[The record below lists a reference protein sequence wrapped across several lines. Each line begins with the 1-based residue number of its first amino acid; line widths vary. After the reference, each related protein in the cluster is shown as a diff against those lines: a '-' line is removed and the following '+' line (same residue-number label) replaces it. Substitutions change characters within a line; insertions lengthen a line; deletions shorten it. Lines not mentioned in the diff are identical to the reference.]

1 MFGYNKIV
9 IIIVILLFFLMIYI
23 TKDYREGI
31 GTRGAPTFPQSVG
44 QYIKLKNYSDDDG
57 ISYTNRIGKIVS
69 KNIGATSTDDRL
81 TIKLPL
87 INDNSNIE
95 NNKTIEVSTNATS
108 GEWEAP
114 SISAGRWDKFKT
126 EIESIDSGVG
136 NIVKLTNIPKEQIG
150 EIIPT
155 NKNADQVQQEIPKS
169 VNIVSNTLAEVIGEN
184 ILTSD
189 ATNRRTDIYQVKCWV
204 EWDDNIGEWTSSTFS
219 SQTYITFYVYYH
231 QIMGGQIYDS
241 ASNEKLQFDY
251 ILSRWNSNS
260 RVVDNLSAAN
270 QEYTDEVQTL
280 LTDLTSVVEEAKE
293 QANRLGVEEVVDVAE
308 NIPEPDPPNIS
319 VKINTKNAQ
328 NKLSNYTNESSLSPI
343 VDFNVTIDST
353 KYIKDLKEKIHD
365 KLLLQN
371 VTLPVDVQVL
381 SLISDTTADTL
392 DDDTLLSQ
400 NTIVAENTNEVY
412 LAIDPNYSLSS
423 LPCPNGCNKGELNYI
438 DEQCYDHIYTF
449 SSGDENYKYKYCRP
463 KCVQDECS
471 TTGCATAEECK
482 GCNLYKVKEI
492 AGSQGSFYSRDSWVK
507 NTTEGTAM
515 AGKLMYNFVNNVWST
530 ICNKIDPP
538 EEDPCKC
545 CDPISNKNLE
555 CGEHLVNSPAIG
567 ASKLFDNIQD
577 DVSNRNQISLEN
589 EPVNAFANVQTTE
602 DMNMNK
608 VVPYEAIWDVD
619 VLNHR

>member
-9 IIIVILLFFLMIYI
+9 IIIVILLFFLMVYI
-23 TKDYREGI
+23 TKDYREGALFDSAVA
-31 GTRGAPTFPQSVG
+31 GPTFPARSG
-44 QYIKLKNYSDDDG
+44 QYIKLKTTGNN
-57 ISYTNRIGKIVS
+57 NRIGKITENNGTNLTVKLPIIKS
-69 KNIGATSTDDRL
+69 HNTIDNNQLITNIQSSVNDGDYTAPSFEGGNYDEFKKNIEG
-81 TIKLPL
+81 I
-87 INDNSNIE
+87 
-95 NNKTIEVSTNATS
+95 VS
-108 GEWEAP
+108 GE
-114 SISAGRWDKFKT
+114 
-126 EIESIDSGVG
+126 G
-136 NIVKLTNIPKEQIG
+136 NIVKLTNIPNEQIG
-150 EIIPT
+150 TIIPT
-155 NKNADQVQQEIPKS
+155 NTNADQVQQEIEKN
-169 VNIVSNTLAEVIGEN
+169 VNIVSNTLAEVIGES
-184 ILTSD
+184 ILLDDGS
-189 ATNRRTDIYQVKCWV
+189 NRRTDVYQVKCWV
-204 EWDDNIGEWTSSTFS
+204 DWDDSSGEWTSSTFS
-219 SQTYITFYVYYH
+219 SQKYITFYVYYH
-231 QIMGGQIYDS
+231 QIMGGQTYDS
-241 ASNEKLQFDY
+241 ESNEKLQFNY
-251 ILSRWNSNS
+251 ILERWNSNN

-280 LTDLTSVVEEAKE
+280 LTDLTAVVEEAKA
-293 QANRLGVEEVVDVAE
+293 QANRLGAEEVVDVAE
-308 NIPEPDPPNIS
+308 NIPEPAPPNIS
-319 VKINTKNAQ
+319 VKINTINAQ
-328 NKLSNYTNESSLSPI
+328 NKLSNYTNEASLSPI
-343 VDFNVTIDST
+343 VDFTVTVDSS

-381 SLISDTTADTL
+381 SLINDSTADTL
-392 DDDTLLSQ
+392 DDNTLLSQ
-400 NTIVAENTNEVY
+400 NTIVPENTNEVY
-412 LAIDPNYSLSS
+412 LAIDPTYSLSS

-471 TTGCATAEECK
+471 TTGCATAEDCK

-492 AGSQGSFYSRDSWVK
+492 TGSEGSFYSRDTWVK

-555 CGEHLVNSPAIG
+555 CGEHLINSPAIG

-589 EPVNAFANVQTTE
+589 EPVNAFADVQSTE

>member
-9 IIIVILLFFLMIYI
+9 IIIVILLFFLMVYI
-23 TKDYREGI
+23 TKDYKEGLFNSAVV
-31 GTRGAPTFPQSVG
+31 GPTFPKSVG
-44 QYIKLKNYSDDDG
+44 QYIKLKDYSDDND
-57 ISYTNRIGKIVS
+57 ISYTNRIGKIVA
-69 KNIGATSTDDRL
+69 KTTDEL

-87 INDNSNIE
+87 IDNNSISNNE
-95 NNKTIEVSTNATS
+95 KIEVGVDATS
-108 GEWEAP
+108 GQWEAP
-114 SISAGRWDKFKT
+114 SFSGGSYNEFKT
-126 EIESIDSGVG
+126 EIVSIESGVG
-136 NIVKLTNIPKEQIG
+136 NIVKLTSIPSASVQIG
-150 EIIPT
+150 NIIPT
-155 NKNADQVQQEIPKS
+155 NTNAVQVQEQIPKP
-169 VNIVSNTLAEVIGEN
+169 VNIVSNTLAEVIGES
-184 ILTSD
+184 ILTTD
-189 ATNRRTDIYQVKCWV
+189 ATNRRTDVYQVKCWV
-204 EWDDNIGEWTSSTFS
+204 EWDDSSGEWTSSTFS

-231 QIMGGQIYDS
+231 QIIGGQTYDS
-241 ASNEKLQFDY
+241 ESNEKLQFDY
-251 ILSRWNSNS
+251 ILDRWNSNN
-260 RVVDNLSAAN
+260 RVVDNLLAAN

-280 LTDLTSVVEEAKE
+280 LTDLTAVVEEAKS
-293 QANRLGVEEVVDVAE
+293 QAKILGEEDVVEVAE
-308 NIPEPDPPNIS
+308 NIPEPNPPNIS

-343 VDFNVTIDST
+343 VDFTITIDSS

-381 SLISDTTADTL
+381 SLISDLTADTL
-392 DDDTLLSQ
+392 DDNTLLSQ

-449 SSGDENYKYKYCRP
+449 NSGDENYKYKYCRP

-471 TTGCATAEECK
+471 TTGCATAEDCK

-492 AGSQGSFYSRDSWVK
+492 AGSESVFYSRDSWVK

-567 ASKLFDNIQD
+567 ASNLFDNIQD
-577 DVSNRNQISLEN
+577 DLSNRNQISLEN
-589 EPVNAFANVQTTE
+589 EPVNAFADVQSTK

-619 VLNHR
+619 VLNHK

>member
-9 IIIVILLFFLMIYI
+9 IIIVILLFFLMVYI
-23 TKDYREGI
+23 TKYYREGFFNSAI
-31 GTRGAPTFPQSVG
+31 TGPTFPKSVG
-44 QYIKLKNYSDDDG
+44 QYIKLKDYSDEG
-57 ISYTNRIGKIVS
+57 ISYTNRIGKIIS
-69 KNIGATSTDDRL
+69 KTTDAL

-87 INDNSNIE
+87 IDNNSIS
-95 NNKTIEVSTNATS
+95 NNKTIEVGVDATS

-114 SISAGRWDKFKT
+114 SFSGGSYNEFKT

-136 NIVKLTNIPKEQIG
+136 NIVKLTNIPSDSVQIG
-150 EIIPT
+150 NIIPT
-155 NKNADQVQQEIPKS
+155 NTNADQVQQENPKP

-189 ATNRRTDIYQVKCWV
+189 ATNRRTDVYQVKCWV
-204 EWDDNIGEWTSSTFS
+204 EWDDSSGEWTSSTFS

-231 QIMGGQIYDS
+231 QIIGGQTYDS
-241 ASNEKLQFDY
+241 ESNEKLQFDY
-251 ILSRWNSNS
+251 ILDRWNSNE

-280 LTDLTSVVEEAKE
+280 LTDLTAVVEEAKA
-293 QANRLGVEEVVDVAE
+293 QANRLGSEDVVDVAE

-343 VDFNVTIDST
+343 VDFTVTIDSS

-381 SLISDTTADTL
+381 SLISDLTADTL
-392 DDDTLLSQ
+392 DDNTLLSQ

-449 SSGDENYKYKYCRP
+449 NSGDENYKYKYCRP

-471 TTGCATAEECK
+471 TTGCATAEDCK

-492 AGSQGSFYSRDSWVK
+492 AGSESVFYSRDSWVK

-567 ASKLFDNIQD
+567 ASNLFDNIQD
-577 DVSNRNQISLEN
+577 DLSNRNQISLEN
-589 EPVNAFANVQTTE
+589 EPVNAFANVQSTE

-619 VLNHR
+619 VLNHK